1 MTTRYVTAFLDCAE
15 AIFPEG
21 FLNRLK
27 SKEILTAEAQTT
39 RRKNK
44 NEKNWKCKWRNRP

>member
-27 SKEILTAEAQTT
+27 SKEILTAEDADTLAK
-39 RRKNK
+39 RGV
-44 NEKNWKCKWRNRP
+44 PF